1 MNNKKIDS
9 LFYTNIEN
17 YEPVESF
24 FNDLEN
30 YAKQGI
36 NPVYIVNRPL
46 GEKKYK
52 YNYEKAFV
60 LLIPKHK
67 LIFINYGNNQEAF
80 NDFAEDMIDDLG
92 HLSDRYEYMKV
103 LGRPRQWRKTFTAFY
118 NYCDIE
124 QIPLQDFLKANRL
137 HSREEE
143 RKGEFLISLLTGS
156 INDIERTGIDYPD
169 TLLEKIKKKII
180 LFDGDQT
187 RFIFDE
193 PHKDKI
199 IIQGLAG
206 TGKTELL
213 LHKIRELYVRK
224 GDLKIVFTC
233 HNKILAEN
241 LRDRIPEFFD
251 FMKVDEQIKW
261 QERLWVM
268 SSWGSKGDK
277 NSGVY
282 SYVCNYYNLRFERF
296 SYSITFDEICRKAL
310 KELNEIENFE
320 PCFDY
325 ILIDES
331 QDFTDGFFEL
341 CKKVTRYCLYI
352 AGDIFQNVFEK
363 ETISEVNPDF
373 LLNKC
378 YRTDPKTLMCAHA
391 IGMGL
396 FEKKHYLRWL
406 DDKSWEACGYDIR
419 KERGFYDLYRR
430 PLRRFEDLGN
440 TGIKNIEIIETKPE
454 LYLNRILSIIA
465 KLQGENTSLQPDD
478 IGIMFLENDN
488 RNYQLAS
495 NLQVAIGERFQWDVN
510 IGYESKKKSKGSVFV
525 SNKNNVK
532 GLEFPFVICL
542 MQSGLDRDL
551 QNRNSIYMMLTR
563 SFITSYFLIPDR
575 GYEKIAEIKEG
586 VDFVEKNGYLHIQEP
601 DDDEKEKLN
610 NAIINRTN
618 IYKSQRDIV
627 EEIMDTMG
635 IEKVYR
641 EKLHAIIRN
650 AYKNELDRDRLYD
663 IVRAN
668 YSLMN

>member
-199 IIQGLAG
+199 IIQ
-206 TGKTELL
+206 
-213 LHKIRELYVRK
+213 
-224 GDLKIVFTC
+224 
-233 HNKILAEN
+233 
-241 LRDRIPEFFD
+241 
-251 FMKVDEQIKW
+251 
-261 QERLWVM
+261 
-268 SSWGSKGDK
+268 
-277 NSGVY
+277 
-282 SYVCNYYNLRFERF
+282 
-296 SYSITFDEICRKAL
+296 
-310 KELNEIENFE
+310 
-320 PCFDY
+320 
-325 ILIDES
+325 
-331 QDFTDGFFEL
+331 
-341 CKKVTRYCLYI
+341 
-352 AGDIFQNVFEK
+352 
-363 ETISEVNPDF
+363 
-373 LLNKC
+373 
-378 YRTDPKTLMCAHA
+378 
-391 IGMGL
+391 
-396 FEKKHYLRWL
+396 
-406 DDKSWEACGYDIR
+406 
-419 KERGFYDLYRR
+419 
-430 PLRRFEDLGN
+430 
-440 TGIKNIEIIETKPE
+440 
-454 LYLNRILSIIA
+454 
-465 KLQGENTSLQPDD
+465 
-478 IGIMFLENDN
+478 
-488 RNYQLAS
+488 
-495 NLQVAIGERFQWDVN
+495 
-510 IGYESKKKSKGSVFV
+510 
-525 SNKNNVK
+525 
-532 GLEFPFVICL
+532 
-542 MQSGLDRDL
+542 
-551 QNRNSIYMMLTR
+551 
-563 SFITSYFLIPDR
+563 
-575 GYEKIAEIKEG
+575 
-586 VDFVEKNGYLHIQEP
+586 
-601 DDDEKEKLN
+601 
-610 NAIINRTN
+610 
-618 IYKSQRDIV
+618 
-627 EEIMDTMG
+627 
-635 IEKVYR
+635 
-641 EKLHAIIRN
+641 
-650 AYKNELDRDRLYD
+650 
-663 IVRAN
+663 
-668 YSLMN
+668 